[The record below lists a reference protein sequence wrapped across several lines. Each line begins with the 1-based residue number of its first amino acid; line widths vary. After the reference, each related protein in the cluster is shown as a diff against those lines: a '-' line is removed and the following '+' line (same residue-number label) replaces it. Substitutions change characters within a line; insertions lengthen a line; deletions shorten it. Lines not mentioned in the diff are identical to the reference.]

1 MANNAPGKT
10 ILKVTGILYIV
21 FGVISILRV
30 TILPALMGFGVFRMT
45 YIMAWSIDLHRLQS
59 IFSIVVGIM
68 AIIFCAKIERA
79 FLLRIL
85 VVSHLVLLIYT
96 TFGGL
101 FFVLALNIRHGF
113 LLDLFTALFLIYLLP
128 HIILACFSLVVP
140 IVAWVGVEENA
151 KVYRYV
157 RKSGI

>member
-21 FGVISILRV
+21 FGSISILRV
-30 TILPALMGFGVFRMT
+30 TILPALMDFGVFRMT
-45 YIMAWSIDLHRLQS
+45 HVMAWSIDLHRVQS
-59 IFSIVVGIM
+59 VFSIVVGIM
-68 AIIFCAKIERA
+68 AFIFCAKIDKA

-85 VVSHLVLLIYT
+85 VLSHLALLIYT

-101 FFVLALNIRHGF
+101 FRILSLIIHHGVLLHYM
-113 LLDLFTALFLIYLLP
+113 TVLFLIYLLP

-151 KVYRYV
+151 KVHRYL
-157 RKSGI
+157 RKSGM